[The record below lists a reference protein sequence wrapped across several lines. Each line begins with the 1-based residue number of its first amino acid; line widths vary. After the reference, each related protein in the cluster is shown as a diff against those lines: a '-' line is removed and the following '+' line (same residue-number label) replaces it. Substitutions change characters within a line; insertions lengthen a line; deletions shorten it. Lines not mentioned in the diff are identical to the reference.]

1 MKTVIMMLLLGLW
14 SMTAASFE
22 VSQYTFTWNVA
33 AAGRAAL
40 DIEKTPAGSYVILK
54 ATQRVTGGSLKLTP
68 SDAETLAQVFL
79 RVDEFHQQMQDK
91 RSDSAQVMAGQYE
104 VTFSI
109 SSSGFWVT
117 ITPPNSL
124 MGLGSIALDR
134 EGVKVVTPAM
144 LAASER
150 VKYFEE
156 RILF

>member
-1 MKTVIMMLLLGLW
+1 MKTTIMVLLLGLW
-14 SMTAASFE
+14 SMTAAGFE
-22 VSQYTFTWNVA
+22 VSQYTFTWNIA

-40 DIEKTPAGSYVILK
+40 DIEKTPEGSYVILK
-54 ATQRVTGGSLKLTP
+54 ATQRVTGGRLKLTP
-68 SDAETLAQVFL
+68 SEAEALAQVFL
-79 RVDEFHQQMQDK
+79 RVDEFHQQMRDK
-91 RSDSAQVMAGQYE
+91 RSDSAKVMAEQYE

-134 EGVKVVTPAM
+134 EGIKVVTPAM
-144 LAASER
+144 LEASQR